1 MADPGAFLSN
11 TDPVLRRCWHPVAMS
26 SEVVAGDPAVE
37 VRLLGATWRLARSPA
52 GELSASDAS
61 SASGCGPAAMTDHE
75 GLVFLAP
82 DEPVNELLV
91 IDEAHDRAFRTGW
104 LRPVRA
110 PVGAGLM
117 VDNFLDM
124 AHFPFVHAATIGAAE
139 SERVHDM
146 TVERAAA
153 PAFAMTVT
161 AEHPFPHHEDP
172 GVEAGIRPLL
182 QRRRL
187 TYLYQAPFSVGLR
200 IEYLDAGGTN
210 TITFHVQ
217 PESDDGCRI
226 YAAIHRD
233 DLADEEPTA
242 SEQMAEAVAYEE
254 AIVAEDL
261 ALQSR
266 YTDLRLPLDLRTE
279 VHVAADRAT
288 VELRRILADLRDAV
302 QTRETQR
309 SLGTNNAETSGW

>member
-1 MADPGAFLSN
+1 VALS
-11 TDPVLRRCWHPVAMS
+11 T
-26 SEVVAGDPAVE
+26 EVVAGAPPRPI
-37 VRLLGATWRLARSPA
+37 RLVGEGWQVCRSPT
-52 GELSASDAS
+52 GELSASP
-61 SASGCGPAAMTDHE
+61 SAPEEGAGPAGLVDHE

-82 DEPVNELLV
+82 DDPVTELLV
-91 IDEAHDRAFRTGW
+91 VDEAHDPAFRTGW

-110 PVGAGLM
+110 AVGAGLM

-139 SERVHDM
+139 SEQVHDM
-146 TVERAAA
+146 VIERLAADDGHG
-153 PAFAMTVT
+153 PGLGMTVT

-172 GVEAGIRPLL
+172 GVAAGVRPLL

-187 TYLYQAPFSVGLR
+187 TYLYRAPFSVGLR

-217 PESDDGCRI
+217 PETDDGCRL

-233 DLADEEPTA
+233 DLVDDAATAD
-242 SEQMAEAVAYEE
+242 EQMADAVAYEE

-261 ALQSR
+261 ALQEQYVDR
-266 YTDLRLPLDLRTE
+266 RLPLDLRIE

-288 VELRRILADLRDAV
+288 VELRRILRDLRGA
-302 QTRETQR
+302 
-309 SLGTNNAETSGW
+309 GSG